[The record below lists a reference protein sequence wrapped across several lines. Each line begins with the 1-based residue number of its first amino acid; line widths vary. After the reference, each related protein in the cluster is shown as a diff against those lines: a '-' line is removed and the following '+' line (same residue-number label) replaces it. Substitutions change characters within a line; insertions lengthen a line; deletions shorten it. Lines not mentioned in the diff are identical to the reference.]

1 MPGGMDVTGHP
12 KNDRMIQ
19 RVTSD
24 AFHGVNCHHHMYE
37 TNCVSMSVN
46 GNTEQLLME
55 RMISSV
61 HVSSTGHMEELQSKT
76 RHSQFEPEHVPAV
89 FGVSLGTAKN
99 ILNVMTQEGI

>member
-1 MPGGMDVTGHP
+1 MDDTGHP

-24 AFHGVNCHHHMYE
+24 ASHGVNRHHHMYE
-37 TNCVSMSVN
+37 TDCVSMSVN

-61 HVSSTGHMEELQSKT
+61 HVSSTRHMEELQSKT
-76 RHSQFEPEHVPAV
+76 RHSQFKPEHVAAV

-99 ILNVMTQEGI
+99 ILNVTTQEGI